1 MPMNS
6 TKPVLEA
13 HDVSVTLGGRTIL
26 HDIDLVVRPGEVVA
40 LSGAN
45 GSGKSTLVKAVL
57 GLLPARG
64 DLALFGTPVPR
75 FRQWQRVGY
84 VPQRSTIN
92 QGVPAQVAEV
102 VAAGRIAHRRPFWPM
117 RPSDRAA
124 VHEAIAEV
132 GLSDRA
138 HQTVAT
144 LSGGQQQRVLM
155 ARALAVRPDLLVLDE
170 PNAGVDLATQES
182 ITRTLAGRARAGTAV
197 VVVLHELG
205 PFAPLIDHTVH
216 IRDGH
221 IVDDGLS
228 AEDVEHTHHHPAD
241 SPGPTAY
248 LHAPLDADEEEI
260 S

>member
-1 MPMNS
+1 MNTS
-6 TKPVLEA
+6 HPVLEA
-13 HDVSVTLGGRTIL
+13 RGVSVTLGGRSIL

-40 LSGAN
+40 LTGAN
-45 GSGKSTLVKAVL
+45 GSGKSTLVKAIL

-64 DLALFGTPVPR
+64 QLALFGTPLPR
-75 FRQWQRVGY
+75 FRDWHRVGY

-117 RPSDRAA
+117 RPGDRTAIR
-124 VHEAIAEV
+124 EAIAEV
-132 GLSDRA
+132 GLSDRI
-138 HQTVAT
+138 HHTVAT

-155 ARALAVRPDLLVLDE
+155 ARALAVQPDLLVLDE
-170 PNAGVDLATQES
+170 PNAGVDLASQES
-182 ITRTLAGRARAGTAV
+182 ITRTLAGRARQGTSV

-216 IRDGH
+216 IRGGH
-221 IVDDGLS
+221 IVDDRLADD
-228 AEDVEHTHHHPAD
+228 AEYAHHHLAD

-248 LHAPLDADEEEI
+248 LHAPLDAGEEEI
-260 S
+260 Q